1 MTVRSPGPAAPTGSA
16 IAALNPLAQITLHEA
31 GFLGRWQRVNAE
43 TTIPRC
49 VDNLYTAGSL
59 NNLRSVRDRSIEL
72 TPPRFSDSDLY
83 KTLEACGW
91 AAGTPYPAKLNGFLD
106 EALALLHAAQE
117 PDGYLNSWVQRG
129 DRTRFADLSHGHE
142 MYCAGHLIQ
151 AGIGYAR
158 ATGDGRLLD
167 IGVKFADLLYTV
179 FGPEGRAGV
188 PGHPEIETALVELY
202 RATGE
207 QRYLTLAGLFVDR
220 RGHRTLDTSVTPSE
234 YFQDHLPLRE
244 NRHIVGHA
252 VRATYLAAGATDV
265 AVETGDAELLASM
278 QALWTE
284 MVETRMYPSGGIGS
298 RHHGEAFGDAY
309 ELPPEQAYAETC
321 AAIASF
327 MWSWRLL
334 LATGDSR
341 YAEVMERTL
350 YNGIACSISRSGAE
364 FFYVNPLQLRSSEF
378 RAAGTQGARVPWFG
392 CACCPPN
399 VARLVASLGS
409 YLATG
414 DADGVQLHLYAAG
427 SLRVGDSIGLA
438 VRSGYPWDG
447 TVHIAVTETIADWA
461 LSLRIPQW
469 SAATRI
475 TVNGTGVRVERNEH
489 GYAVLRRTWQV
500 GDTVTVEFDLAPRIV
515 RPDER
520 VDAARGCATV
530 ERGPL
535 LYCLEEID
543 QPAGV
548 FEDLRLDPAG
558 PITAVPAHPDLL
570 EGTVALRAAGS
581 RAGVPV
587 ELTAI
592 PYQQWANRGDA
603 AMRVW
608 IPLKGESS

>member
-1 MTVRSPGPAAPTGSA
+1 MTVGSPGPAAPTDSA
-16 IAALNPLAQITLHEA
+16 VAALRPLADMNLHEA
-31 GFLGRWQRVNAE
+31 GFLGRWQRVNVE

-49 VDNLYTAGSL
+49 VDNLYTAGSI

-91 AAGTPYPAKLNGFLD
+91 AAGTTYQAKINGFLD
-106 EALALLHAAQE
+106 EALDLLRAVQE
-117 PDGYLNSWVQRG
+117 PDGYLNSWMQRG

-151 AGIGYAR
+151 AGIAYAR
-158 ATGDGRLLD
+158 ATGDRRLLE
-167 IGVKFADLLYTV
+167 IGAKFADLLYSV
-179 FGPEGRAGV
+179 FAPDGHAGV

-265 AVETGDAELLASM
+265 AVETGDTELLAAM
-278 QALWTE
+278 QALWTD
-284 MVETRMYPSGGIGS
+284 MVETKMYPSGGIGA
-298 RHHGEAFGDAY
+298 RPHGEAFGDAY
-309 ELPPEQAYAETC
+309 ELPPDQAYAETC

-334 LATGDSR
+334 LATGDGR

-364 FFYVNPLQLRSSEF
+364 FFYVNPLQLRSREF
-378 RAAGTQGARVPWFG
+378 RAAGTQGTRVPWFG

-414 DADGVQLHLYAAG
+414 DAESVQLHLYAAG
-427 SLRVGDSIGLA
+427 SLRVGDSIGLV
-438 VRSGYPWDG
+438 VRTGYPADG
-447 TVHIAVTETIADWA
+447 AVHITVTEGAAEWT

-469 SAATRI
+469 STAARI
-475 TVNGTGVRVERNEH
+475 TVNGTEVRAGRNEL
-489 GYAVLRRTWQV
+489 GYAVVRRRWQV
-500 GDTVTVEFDLAPRIV
+500 GDTVSVEFDLEPRVV
-515 RPDER
+515 RPDKR

-558 PITAVPAHPDLL
+558 PIVPVPAHPDLV
-570 EGTVALRAAGS
+570 EGTVALRLGGS

-592 PYQQWANRGDA
+592 PYHQWANRGDA
-603 AMRVW
+603 AMRAW
-608 IPLKGESS
+608 IPISEESL